1 MAMRLAGVTILRDE
15 CDIVEAFVRHNAAI
29 LDRLYVVDNRS
40 SDATPEILQRLAGE
54 GLPLRL
60 GRDEELPYYQ
70 GLKTTA
76 LIRTALADGPW
87 DCLFPLDGDEF
98 LRVEDRAAL
107 EAAIARLAPGEAGL
121 LACDQYA
128 PAETDDPAEPDPVAR
143 IVHRAAAVPAQPPFH
158 GKVILPGGLAS
169 APAVVMDEG
178 NHHVLVAGSP
188 APERRLGA
196 ARIAHYPVRSHE
208 QLVAKVV
215 TQRLAW
221 LSRHDYRPGLCHHT
235 APLYDQLKEH
245 SAASRID
252 LQDVAFAYLDNYLG
266 PHRRP
271 YQRRLVRDPVER
283 RGGALR
289 HLDLAGVSALPRILA
304 VAEAMARRLSQSQ
317 PVGRGNSQG
326 AP

>member
-1 MAMRLAGVTILRDE
+1 MRLAGVTIVRDE

-29 LDRLYVVDNRS
+29 LDRLYVVDHRS
-40 SDATPEILQRLAGE
+40 SDATPEILRRLAAE
-54 GLPLRL
+54 GLPLSL
-60 GRDEELPYYQ
+60 ERDEEVPYYQ

-107 EAAIARLAPGEAGL
+107 EAAIARLAPGEAGV

-128 PAETDDPAEPDPVAR
+128 PAESDDPAEPDPVAR
-143 IVHRAAAVPAQPPFH
+143 IVHRAAALPAQPPFH
-158 GKVILPGGLAS
+158 GKAILPAALAG
-169 APAVVMDEG
+169 APGVAIDEG
-178 NHHVLVAGSP
+178 NHHVLVAGH
-188 APERRLGA
+188 AVPERRLAA
-196 ARIAHYPVRSHE
+196 ARIAHFPVRSAE
-208 QLVAKVV
+208 QMISKVV
-215 TQRLAW
+215 TTRLAW
-221 LSRHDYRPGLCHHT
+221 LSRPDYRPGLGHHI
-235 APLYDQLKEH
+235 ALLYDQLKERPAV
-245 SAASRID
+245 SEAD
-252 LQDVAFAYLDNYLG
+252 LQDVAFAYLDSYLG

-283 RGGALR
+283 RGGPLR

-304 VAEAMARRLSQSQ
+304 VAEAMARRLSQAQ
-317 PVGRGNSQG
+317 PDGRANPRV

>member
-1 MAMRLAGVTILRDE
+1 MRLAGVTIVRDE

-40 SDATPEILQRLAGE
+40 SDATPEILRRLAAE
-54 GLPLRL
+54 GLPLSL

-76 LIRTALADGPW
+76 LIRAALADGPW

-107 EAAIARLAPGEAGL
+107 EAAIQRLAPGEAGL

-128 PAETDDPAEPDPVAR
+128 PAESDDPAEPDPVAR

-158 GKVILPGGLAS
+158 GKAIVPAALAS
-169 APAVVMDEG
+169 RPGVAIDEG
-178 NHHVLVAGSP
+178 NHHVLVTGHA
-188 APERRLGA
+188 APERRLAA
-196 ARIAHYPVRSHE
+196 ARVAHWPVRSAE
-208 QLVAKVV
+208 QMISKVV
-215 TQRLAW
+215 TTRLAW
-221 LSRHDYRPGLCHHT
+221 LSRQDYRPGLGHHI
-235 APLYDQLKEH
+235 ALLYDQLKERPAVAE
-245 SAASRID
+245 SD
-252 LQDVAFAYLDNYLG
+252 LQDVAFAYLDSYLG

-271 YQRRLVRDPVER
+271 YRRRLVRDPVER

-304 VAEAMARRLSQSQ
+304 VAETMARRLSQSP
-317 PVGRGNSQG
+317 PVGRSDLQG
-326 AP
+326 PP